1 MVMVKHKN
9 GKRCSKSFLPG
20 GISALCRAWKTK
32 RPGWELTGPDLR
44 LIRSCLGKL
53 AKDKAILTNRER
65 KKPHYITLRDAAI
78 IIRRYMVSVLTCRDK
93 SFTHDRFFSSLLMI
107 SLLPC
112 IGARGGDLA
121 WSREGEPD
129 QTLQFQEK
137 ELSLDP
143 GGVSLANVTL
153 RIRIT
158 NYKGNLG
165 GRGAAQKH
173 TIRRSQRK
181 ENFMLDTIVLMIR
194 DFRKLGLF
202 LRSIEE
208 ILETAKAHPRRLIVV
223 GTDEDATR
231 PVLLDLKRSQNYE
244 DPDGDEQALGQRRIT
259 TKKKDLCHI
268 AGVTVPKRFST
279 HAFRRGTASDLS
291 RLPGD
296 TWRLVASVDISNLL
310 GHHNGKGRNK
320 LAETY
325 ADAST
330 EEASRA
336 RESDLPLLRPND
348 DDGTT

>member
-1 MVMVKHKN
+1 MARGVRSHFSLLASLHYAEH
-9 GKRCSKSFLPG
+9 GKRNALVGNLRDQICVSFVAASENWP
-20 GISALCRAWKTK
+20 KTK
-32 RPGWELTGPDLR
+32 RYQRIE
-44 LIRSCLGKL
+44 
-53 AKDKAILTNRER
+53 RER
-65 KKPHYITLRDAAI
+65 ENLHYITLRDAAI
-78 IIRRYMVSVLTCRDK
+78 IIRRHMVSVLTCRDK
-93 SFTHDRFFSSLLMI
+93 YFTHDWFFNSLLTI
-107 SLLPC
+107 SLSPC
-112 IGARGGDLA
+112 TGARGGDLA

-129 QTLQFQEK
+129 QALQFQET

-158 NYKGNLG
+158 NYKGNPG
-165 GRGAAQKH
+165 GWGAAQKH
-173 TIRRSQRK
+173 TIRGSQRK
-181 ENFMLDTIVLMIR
+181 ENFMLDTIVLMVR
-194 DFRKLGLF
+194 DFRKLGLL

-208 ILETAKAHPRRLIVV
+208 ILERAKAHPRRLIVV

-268 AGVTVPKRFST
+268 AGVTFPKRFGT

-296 TWRLVASVDISNLL
+296 TWRLGASVDFSNLL
-310 GHHNGKGRNK
+310 GHQNAKGRDK